1 MAKIPVLIVGAGP
14 SGLNL
19 SLALARRNVSHRVI
33 SDANGPGEQSRAIV
47 VQARTLEFYDQF
59 GFAEE
64 VVEQGVIVE
73 KAHVREG
80 GESGEGREVLSFSF
94 KELGAGLSP
103 YPFALAYPQDA
114 HERFLIKKLK
124 EAGVAIEWGAR
135 LTGFGEAQMEST
147 LLSSTITAAL
157 RRRSRLHLRL

>member
-1 MAKIPVLIVGAGP
+1 MPKIPVLIVGAGP

-19 SLALARRNVSHRVI
+19 SLALARRKVPHRVI
-33 SDANGPGEQSRAIV
+33 SDANGPGEQSRAMV

-94 KELGAGLSP
+94 KFPPTARGSISARMRA
-103 YPFALAYPQDA
+103 ALCRDG
-114 HERFLIKKLK
+114 FLIINGRGNCVLK
-124 EAGVAIEWGAR
+124 
-135 LTGFGEAQMEST
+135 
-147 LLSSTITAAL
+147 
-157 RRRSRLHLRL
+157 SRI